1 MGRRRQCA
9 DVARVRAG
17 VEGVLEDGDRGGGGG
32 GGGGRDADGD
42 AAAAGAVGARQLR
55 AALQAVDLHLTQHRA
70 AAAAVERREL
80 ADAATSDEEEVEGG
94 LVVRPQEDV
103 AA

>member
-32 GGGGRDADGD
+32 GGRDADGD
-42 AAAAGAVGARQLR
+42 AAAAGAVGAGKLR
-55 AALQAVDLHLTQHRA
+55 AALQTVDLHLTQHRA

-80 ADAATSDEEEVEGG
+80 ADAASSDEEEVEGR
-94 LVVRPQEDV
+94 LVVRLQEDV
-103 AA
+103 AS